1 MGGLFCFRVLLARA
15 SFTVMSE
22 CYRFGHGGFAACTVA
37 YYGCN
42 GEGTSR
48 ATLPSI
54 YSSGASGL
62 EASGGLTCHLERIPG
77 KHPRLSWS

>member
-42 GEGTSR
+42 GEEYVESYP
-48 ATLPSI
+48 PSI
-54 YSSGASGL
+54 CSRGGSEP
-62 EASGGLTCHLERIPG
+62 EA
-77 KHPRLSWS
+77 